1 MSEELNPTVTPTE
14 ADITRC
20 IYYASFSD
28 DEKAFYEQ
36 ARQVEAL
43 DEEIVLLRVRI
54 MSLAMH
60 KPDDISM
67 LLRALTCLER
77 LCKTNRK
84 VFLRDQQN
92 EEKIKQNMI
101 ALLKGLNIPPEFV
114 ERKSY

>member
-1 MSEELNPTVTPTE
+1 MSEELNPAVTPCET
-14 ADITRC
+14 DITRC

-43 DEEIVLLRVRI
+43 DDEIVLLRVRI

-84 VFLRDQQN
+84 VFLRNQEN
-92 EEKIKQNMI
+92 AEKIKQNTI
-101 ALLKGLNIPPEFV
+101 ALFKGLNLSTELIEKKFN
-114 ERKSY
+114 